1 MPVVLTAFADESFQE
16 DPVHGFYVLAAAV
29 FPPAIH
35 DQVRETMLDLRS
47 RLRSRRTTDK
57 LHWNHLDPYQQEAA
71 AKQVAEIEG
80 FHVVTVGTPVPQRRQ
95 ERARAAC
102 LTRLV
107 LELHSLG
114 VTELVMEAREAELN
128 RRDVQT
134 VIGARYGLVGRPEF
148 RVSHRFGSL
157 DPLLWAADM
166 VAGAVRAHRLGR
178 PAPRDLLDDCLY
190 EITIDTGCR
199 HA

>member
-1 MPVVLTAFADESFQE
+1 VSVALTAFADESFQE

-29 FPPAIH
+29 FPPVIH
-35 DQVRETMLDLRS
+35 DEVRELMLELRC
-47 RLRSRRTTDK
+47 RLRSRRATDK
-57 LHWNHLDPYQQEAA
+57 LHWNHLDPYQQETA

-107 LELHSLG
+107 VELHSLG
-114 VTELVMEAREAELN
+114 VTDLVMEAREAELN
-128 RRDVQT
+128 RRDVRT
-134 VIGARYGLVGRPEF
+134 VIGARYGLPGRPEF
-148 RVSHRFGSL
+148 RISHQFGAV

-178 PAPRDLLDDCLY
+178 RAARDLLDDCLY
-190 EITIDTGCR
+190 EITIETGCG

>member
-1 MPVVLTAFADESFQE
+1 MLTAFADESFQE

>member
-1 MPVVLTAFADESFQE
+1 VPVQLTAFVDESFQE

-35 DQVRETMLDLRS
+35 DQVRETMLELRS
-47 RLRSRRTTDK
+47 RLRSRRAADK
-57 LHWNHLDPYQQEAA
+57 LHWNHLDPGQQEAA
-71 AKQVAEIEG
+71 AKEVAGIEG
-80 FHVVTVGTPVPQRRQ
+80 FHVVAIGTPVPQRRQ
-95 ERARAAC
+95 ERARAVC

-107 LELHSLG
+107 GELHGLG
-114 VTELVMEAREAELN
+114 VTDLVMEAREPELN

-134 VIGARYGLVGRPEF
+134 VIGSRYGLIGRPEF
-148 RVSHRFGSL
+148 RVSHRFGAV

-190 EITIDTGCR
+190 EITIDTGC
-199 HA
+199 A

>member
-1 MPVVLTAFADESFQE
+1 MSLTAFADESFQE

-35 DQVRETMLDLRS
+35 DEVRELMLDLRC
-47 RLRSRRTTDK
+47 RLRNRRATDK
-57 LHWNHLDPYQQEAA
+57 LHWNHLEHYQQDAA
-71 AKQVAEIEG
+71 AKQVAGIEG
-80 FHVVTVGTPVPQRRQ
+80 FHVVTIGTPVPQRRQ

-107 LELHSLG
+107 YELHSLG
-114 VTELVMEAREAELN
+114 VTDLVMEAREAELN
-128 RRDVQT
+128 QRDVRT
-134 VIGARYGLVGRPEF
+134 VIGARHGLLKRPEF
-148 RVSHRFGSL
+148 RITHQFGAV

-178 PAPRDLLDDCLY
+178 PVPRDLLDGCLY
-190 EITIDTGCR
+190 EITIDTGCG